1 MPVCFESLEL
11 ENEALGSQKRH
22 TENSKQSGQ
31 SSKTNNWDSEAY
43 YPILEEKKIKSSQNK
58 TKILEMNC
66 VPRHILTKRA
76 SSV

>member
-31 SSKTNNWDSEAY
+31 SKKQTTGTQKHITQYSK
-43 YPILEEKKIKSSQNK
+43 KKNQKFPK
-58 TKILEMNC
+58 
-66 VPRHILTKRA
+66 
-76 SSV
+76 

>member
-43 YPILEEKKIKSSQNK
+43 YPILEEKKSKVPKIKQK
-58 TKILEMNC
+58 YWK
-66 VPRHILTKRA
+66 
-76 SSV
+76 